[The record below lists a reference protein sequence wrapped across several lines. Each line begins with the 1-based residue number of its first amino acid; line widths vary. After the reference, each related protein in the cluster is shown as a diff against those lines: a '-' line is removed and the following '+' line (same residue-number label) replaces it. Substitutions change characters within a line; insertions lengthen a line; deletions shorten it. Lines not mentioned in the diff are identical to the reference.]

1 MKSMK
6 AFDPSQPAML
16 HDRIND
22 QMVEWSPDDM
32 EAAYRKHAT
41 EAEPGVI
48 SFDGRLFDGWQP
60 VVRDA
65 GTP

>member
-16 HDRIND
+16 HDHVND
-22 QMVEWSPDDM
+22 QLVEWSPDA
-32 EAAYRKHAT
+32 EAAYRQHAT

-60 VVRDA
+60 CVRDPGKA
-65 GTP
+65 